1 MLEVNALAK
10 RFGNSAVVDGIS
22 FSVAEGEIVGFVGP
36 PVFLTCLAPSP

>member
-22 FSVAEGEIVGFVGP
+22 FSVAEGEILGFVGP
-36 PVFLTCLAPSP
+36 PVF